1 MAALTAAL
9 GAYLVAAAFDWMWEM
24 TVVSVVAW
32 TVLALALSS
41 PKPFE

>member
-1 MAALTAAL
+1 VAALTAAF
-9 GAYLVAAAFDWMWEM
+9 GAYLVDVAFDWMWEM
-24 TVVSVVAW
+24 TVVSVVTW